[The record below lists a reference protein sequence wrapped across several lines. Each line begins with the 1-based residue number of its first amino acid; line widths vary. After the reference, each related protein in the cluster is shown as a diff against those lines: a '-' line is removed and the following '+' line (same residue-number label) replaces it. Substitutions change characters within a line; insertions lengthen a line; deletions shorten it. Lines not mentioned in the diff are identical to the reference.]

1 MEEQVEEQKA
11 QGASE
16 QLSGIQASQ
25 VQEQGPHPQEVR
37 RLRNGKAS
45 DGETQDGEEEAGDL
59 DEEGVSSRGGDRR
72 GKAEGCARRWKALE
86 SKHTSPPLK
95 CQVHG
100 VCGQELPALERAP
113 RNGDLGGSQV

>member
-16 QLSGIQASQ
+16 QLSGIQAPQ
-25 VQEQGPHPQEVR
+25 VREQGPHPQEVR

-72 GKAEGCARRWKALE
+72 GNYKIQTLLHHA
-86 SKHTSPPLK
+86 SYVDFITSIILL
-95 CQVHG
+95 QLS
-100 VCGQELPALERAP
+100 EA
-113 RNGDLGGSQV
+113 S

>member
-1 MEEQVEEQKA
+1 MR
-11 QGASE
+11 
-16 QLSGIQASQ
+16 
-25 VQEQGPHPQEVR
+25 EQGPHPQEVR

-100 VCGQELPALERAP
+100 VCGQDSAFFTVQLSHPYMTTGKTIALTRWTFA
-113 RNGDLGGSQV
+113 GQVMSLLFNVLSRF